1 MRLTTLVRTGTLAV
15 MAGSLVFGY
24 FRPEFFPAVRTILVW
39 LIPTW
44 IALLF
49 VLQTL
54 ATPDATGT
62 TPLEAWWNRL
72 RGRSWTC
79 PRCGR
84 RYPLDVPLCGDC
96 GELRPREAAED
107 PP

>member
-1 MRLTTLVRTGTLAV
+1 MRLKTLVRVGTLAA

-24 FRPEFFPAVRTILVW
+24 FRPDFFPAVRTTLFW

-49 VLQTL
+49 LVRTL
-54 ATPDATGT
+54 TTPNALGT

-72 RGRSWTC
+72 RGRAWRC

-84 RYPLDVPLCGDC
+84 KYPLHVPLCGDC
-96 GELRPREAAED
+96 GELRPGSAPDR
-107 PP
+107 PR